1 MATPEQLE
9 RNIRRF
15 IQFKIL
21 FNARFYYPV
30 FAILYLDMGLSP
42 EQFALAN
49 TVWAVTIVLLEVPS
63 GALADLVGRR
73 KLLIA
78 AALLMMVEM
87 LLLLCAPLFGPFVLI
102 TCILLNRILSG
113 AAEASA
119 SGADEAL
126 AYDSLAALGRADRWP
141 LLLEKLGR
149 YQSLAFMFSSIAGAL
164 IYDADAL
171 NKIGAWFG
179 ADWNLLPENTRLLPV
194 GLTLISATTLF
205 FACLGFREVE
215 HVQRA
220 VDEGIDTWQQ
230 MRETGKWLL
239 RSPMP
244 LALIA
249 CALVYDNA
257 VRIVLTFTSSYYRL
271 IDLPEASYGL
281 WGSGFALIG
290 FFAAP
295 AGRRLV
301 HSLNASRSLAL
312 VGVTILSGL
321 IGVAMAIPVWGLL
334 FMVPLGFGFYLLNF
348 VVSHHLNA
356 VVASKRRATVLSF
369 KGLATN
375 LSYGVLGAAFA
386 GLLAYKHDVTS
397 ADPATAAF
405 GASLPWLVVYFF
417 ISLGFLYLFARKRLD
432 IKNEG

>member
-1 MATPEQLE
+1 
-9 RNIRRF
+9 
-15 IQFKIL
+15 
-21 FNARFYYPV
+21 
-30 FAILYLDMGLSP
+30 MGL
-42 EQFALAN
+42 
-49 TVWAVTIVLLEVPS
+49 LLS
-63 GALADLVGRR
+63 
-73 KLLIA
+73 
-78 AALLMMVEM
+78 
-87 LLLLCAPLFGPFVLI
+87 APLLGTGFLI

-126 AYDSLAALGRADRWP
+126 AYDSLAALGRADQWP

-149 YQSLAFMFSSIAGAL
+149 YQSLAFVFSSIAGAL
-164 IYDADAL
+164 IYDAGAL
-171 NKIGAWFG
+171 NKIGSWFG
-179 ADWNLLPENTRLLPV
+179 ADWNLLPESTRLLPV
-194 GLTLISATTLF
+194 VLTLISAVTLF
-205 FACLGFREVE
+205 MACLGFRDVE

-220 VDEGIDTWQQ
+220 SDEGIDTWQQ
-230 MRETGKWLL
+230 IRETGKWLL

-249 CALVYDNA
+249 CALVYDSA

-312 VGVTILSGL
+312 IGAMLLGGL

-334 FMVPLGFGFYLLNF
+334 FVIPLGFGFYLLNF

-356 VVASKRRATVLSF
+356 VVESKRRATVLSF

-375 LSYGVLGAAFA
+375 LSYGFLGTAFA
-386 GLLAYKHDVTS
+386 GLLAYQHDAS
-397 ADPATAAF
+397 RADPATAAF
-405 GASLPWLVVYFF
+405 GASLPWLSVYFF
-417 ISLGFLYLFARKRLD
+417 ISLGFLYLFARKRLN
-432 IKNEG
+432 ITN

>member
-15 IQFKIL
+15 ILFKVL

-30 FAILYLDMGLSP
+30 FAILFLDLGLTP

-73 KLLIA
+73 KLLTT
-78 AALLMMVEM
+78 AALLMVVEM
-87 LLLLCAPLFGPFVLI
+87 LLLLCAPLLGSGFLI

-126 AYDSLAALGRADRWP
+126 AYDSLAALGRANQWP

-149 YQSLAFMFSSIAGAL
+149 YQSLAFVFSSIAGAL
-164 IYDADAL
+164 IYDAGAL
-171 NKIGAWFG
+171 NKIGSWLG
-179 ADWNLLPENTRLLPV
+179 TDWNLLPENTRLLPV
-194 GLTLISATTLF
+194 VLTFISAVTLF
-205 FACLGFREVE
+205 IACLGFREVD
-215 HVQRA
+215 HVHKA
-220 VDEGIDTWQQ
+220 ADDVIDTWRQ

-239 RSPMP
+239 RSPIP

-249 CALVYDNA
+249 CALVYDSA

-271 IDLPEASYGL
+271 IDLPEASFGL
-281 WGSGFALIG
+281 WGSGFALVG

-301 HSLNASRSLAL
+301 HSMNAARSLAL
-312 VGVTILSGL
+312 IGLMILGGLLGVS
-321 IGVAMAIPVWGLL
+321 MAIPVWGLL
-334 FMVPLGFGFYLLNF
+334 FMVPLGLGFYLLNY

-356 VVASKRRATVLSF
+356 VVESKRRATVLSF

-375 LSYGVLGAAFA
+375 LAYGVLGAAFA
-386 GLLAYKHDVTS
+386 GLLAYQRELTT
-397 ADPATAAF
+397 ADPATEAF
-405 GASLPWLVVYFF
+405 GASLPWLVVYFS
-417 ISLGFLYLFARKRLD
+417 ISLGFLYVFARKRLD
-432 IKNEG
+432 DKN

>member
-9 RNIRRF
+9 RNVRRF
-15 IQFKIL
+15 ILFKIL

-30 FAILYLDMGLSP
+30 FAILFLDLGLTP

-73 KLLIA
+73 KLLITA
-78 AALLMMVEM
+78 SLLMVLEM
-87 LLLLCAPLFGPFVLI
+87 ALLLCAPLLGTGFLI

-149 YQSLAFMFSSIAGAL
+149 YQSLAFVFSSIAGAL
-164 IYDADAL
+164 IYDAGAL
-171 NKIGAWFG
+171 NKIGSWFG
-179 ADWNLLPENTRLLPV
+179 ADWNLLPENTRLFPAV
-194 GLTLISATTLF
+194 FTFVSAVTLF
-205 FACLGFREVE
+205 ISCLGFREVE

-220 VDEGIDTWQQ
+220 ADEGIDTWQQ
-230 MRETGKWLL
+230 IRETGKWLL

-249 CALVYDNA
+249 CALVYDSA

-271 IDLPEASYGL
+271 IELPEASYGL

-312 VGVTILSGL
+312 IGAMLLGGL

-334 FMVPLGFGFYLLNF
+334 FVIPLGFGFYLLNF

-356 VVASKRRATVLSF
+356 VVESKRRATVLSF

-375 LSYGVLGAAFA
+375 FSYGLLGAAFA
-386 GLLAYKHDVTS
+386 GLLAYKHDPTG
-397 ADPATAAF
+397 ADPATEAF
-405 GASLPWLVVYFF
+405 GASLPWLTVYFL

-432 IKNEG
+432 IND

>member
-15 IQFKIL
+15 ILFKVL

-30 FAILYLDMGLSP
+30 FAILFLDLGLTP

-49 TVWAVTIVLLEVPS
+49 TVWAVAIVVLEVPS

-73 KLLIA
+73 KLLITA
-78 AALLMMVEM
+78 SVLMVLEMV
-87 LLLLCAPLFGPFVLI
+87 LLLSAPLLGTGFLI
-102 TCILLNRILSG
+102 ACILLNRILSG

-126 AYDSLAALGRADRWP
+126 AYDSLAALGRAGQWP
-141 LLLEKLGR
+141 ALLEKLGR
-149 YQSLAFMFSSIAGAL
+149 YQSLAFVFSSIVGAL
-164 IYDADAL
+164 IYDAGAL
-171 NKIGAWFG
+171 NEIGSRLG
-179 ADWNLLPENTRLLPV
+179 ADWNLLPENTRAFPV
-194 GLTLISATTLF
+194 VLTLISAVTVF
-205 FACLGFREVE
+205 IACLGFREVE

-220 VDEGIDTWQQ
+220 ADEGIDTWRQ
-230 MRETGKWLL
+230 MRDTGKWLL
-239 RSPMP
+239 HSPMP

-249 CALVYDNA
+249 CALVYDSA
-257 VRIVLTFTSSYYRL
+257 VRIVLTFISSYYRL
-271 IDLPEASYGL
+271 IDLPEATYGL
-281 WGSGFALIG
+281 WGAGFALIG

-312 VGVTILSGL
+312 VGVTILGGL
-321 IGVAMAIPVWGLL
+321 LGVSLAVPVWGLL
-334 FMVPLGFGFYLLNF
+334 FTIPLGFGFYLLNF

-356 VVASKRRATVLSF
+356 VVESKRRATVLSF

-375 LSYGVLGAAFA
+375 LSYGLLGAAFA
-386 GLLAYKHDVTS
+386 GILAYKHDATKV
-397 ADPATAAF
+397 DPATEAF
-405 GASLPWLVVYFF
+405 GASLPWLVVYFVV
-417 ISLGFLYLFARKRLD
+417 SLGLLYLFARKRLD
-432 IKNEG
+432 VKS

>member
-15 IQFKIL
+15 ILFKIL

-30 FAILYLDMGLSP
+30 FAILFLDIGLLP

-49 TVWAVTIVLLEVPS
+49 TVWAVAIVLLEVPS

-73 KLLIA
+73 KLLIVA
-78 AALLMMVEM
+78 SLLMMVEM
-87 LLLLCAPLFGPFVLI
+87 ALLLCAPLFGPVVLI

-126 AYDSLAALGRADRWP
+126 AYDSLAALGRTDRWP
-141 LLLEKLGR
+141 LLLEKLAR
-149 YQSLAFMFSSIAGAL
+149 YQSLAFVFSSIAGAL
-164 IYDADAL
+164 LYDADAL

-179 ADWNLLPENTRLLPV
+179 ADWHLLPENTRLLPV
-194 GLTLISATTLF
+194 VFTFISAATLF
-205 FACLGFREVE
+205 IACFGFRDVE
-215 HVQRA
+215 HVHRA
-220 VDEGIDTWQQ
+220 ADEGIDTWQQ
-230 MRETGKWLL
+230 IRETGKWLL
-239 RSPMP
+239 HSPMP
-244 LALIA
+244 MALIA
-249 CALVYDNA
+249 CALVYDSA

-301 HSLNASRSLAL
+301 NSQNAAVSLLL
-312 VGVTILSGL
+312 IGVTILCGL
-321 IGVAMAIPVWGLL
+321 IGIAMAIPAWGLL
-334 FMVPLGFGFYLLNF
+334 FMVPLGVGFFLLNF

-356 VVASKRRATVLSF
+356 VVASQRRATVLSF

-386 GLLAYKHDVTS
+386 GLLASKDHATGS
-397 ADPATAAF
+397 DPATAAF
-405 GASLPWLVVYFF
+405 GASLPWLVGYFL

-432 IKNEG
+432 IKN

>member
-15 IQFKIL
+15 ILFKIL

-30 FAILYLDMGLSP
+30 FAILFLDLGLTP

-73 KLLIA
+73 KLLITA
-78 AALLMMVEM
+78 SLLMMVEM
-87 LLLLCAPLFGPFVLI
+87 VLLLCAPLFGPVVLI

-141 LLLEKLGR
+141 QLLEKLGR
-149 YQSLAFMFSSIAGAL
+149 YQSLAFVFSSIAGAL

-171 NKIGAWFG
+171 NKVASWFG
-179 ADWNLLPENTRLLPV
+179 ADWNLLPENTRSLPV
-194 GLTLISATTLF
+194 ALTLISAATLF
-205 FACLGFREVE
+205 ITCVGFREVE

-220 VDEGIDTWQQ
+220 TDEGIDTWQQ
-230 MRETGKWLL
+230 IRETGKWLL

-249 CALVYDNA
+249 CALVYDSA

-281 WGSGFALIG
+281 WGSGLALMG

-295 AGRRLV
+295 TGRRLV
-301 HSLNASRSLAL
+301 LSLDASLSLAL
-312 VGVTILSGL
+312 IGVTILGGL
-321 IGVAMAIPVWGLL
+321 IGLAIAIPTWGLL

-356 VVASKRRATVLSF
+356 IVESRRRATVLSF

-386 GLLAYKHDVTS
+386 GLLAYKHDATR

-405 GASLPWLVVYFF
+405 GASLPWLVVYFL
-417 ISLGFLYLFARKRLD
+417 ISLGFLYLFARKRLG
-432 IKNEG
+432 INN

>member
-15 IQFKIL
+15 ILFKIL

-30 FAILYLDMGLSP
+30 FAILFLDLGLTA

-73 KLLIA
+73 KLLMTA
-78 AALLMMVEM
+78 SLLMVVEM
-87 LLLLCAPLFGPFVLI
+87 VLLLCAPLLGTGFLI

-149 YQSLAFMFSSIAGAL
+149 YQSLVFVFSSIAGAL
-164 IYDADAL
+164 IYDAGAL
-171 NKIGAWFG
+171 NKIGSWFG

-194 GLTLISATTLF
+194 VLTLISAVTLF
-205 FACLGFREVE
+205 MTCLGFREVE
-215 HVQRA
+215 HVQSA
-220 VDEGIDTWQQ
+220 ADEGIDTWQQ
-230 MRETGKWLL
+230 IRETGKWLS

-249 CALVYDNA
+249 CALVYDSA

-271 IDLPEASYGL
+271 IHLPEASYGL
-281 WGSGFALIG
+281 WGCGFALIG
-290 FFAAP
+290 FIAAP

-301 HSLNASRSLAL
+301 HSLNASLSLAL
-312 VGVTILSGL
+312 IGVTILGGL
-321 IGVAMAIPVWGLL
+321 IGVAMAIPAWGLL
-334 FMVPLGFGFYLLNF
+334 FVVPLGFGFYLLNF

-356 VVASKRRATVLSF
+356 VVESKRRATVLSF

-386 GLLAYKHDVTS
+386 GLLAYKHDATT
-397 ADPATAAF
+397 ADPATEAF
-405 GASLPWLVVYFF
+405 GASLPWLAVYFL

>member
-1 MATPEQLE
+1 MITPEQLE
-9 RNIRRF
+9 RNVRRF
-15 IQFKIL
+15 ILFRVL

-30 FAILYLDMGLSP
+30 FAILFLDLGLTP

-49 TVWAVTIVLLEVPS
+49 TVWAIAIVFLEVPS

-73 KLLIA
+73 KLLIT
-78 AALLMMVEM
+78 AALLMVVEM
-87 LLLLCAPLFGPFVLI
+87 ALLLSAPLLGTGFLI
-102 TCILLNRILSG
+102 TCIFLNRILSG

-126 AYDSLAALGRADRWP
+126 AYDSLTALGRADQWP
-141 LLLEKLGR
+141 VLLEKLGR
-149 YQSLAFMFSSIAGAL
+149 YQSLAFVFSSIAGAL
-164 IYDADAL
+164 VYDAGAM

-194 GLTLISATTLF
+194 VLTLISAVTLF
-205 FACLGFREVE
+205 IACLGFREVQ
-215 HVQRA
+215 HVQRGA
-220 VDEGIDTWQQ
+220 AEGIDTWQQ
-230 MRETGKWLL
+230 IRKTGKWLA

-249 CALVYDNA
+249 CALVYDSA

-295 AGRRLV
+295 AGRQLV
-301 HSLNASRSLAL
+301 QSLSAAHSL
-312 VGVTILSGL
+312 VL
-321 IGVAMAIPVWGLL
+321 IGITLLGGLFGIALAVPVWGLL

-356 VVASKRRATVLSF
+356 AVESNQRATVLSF

-375 LSYGVLGAAFA
+375 LSYGALGGAFA
-386 GLLAYKHDVTS
+386 GLLAYQNDPSK
-397 ADPATAAF
+397 ADPATQAF
-405 GASLPWLVVYFF
+405 GASLNWLVMYFVV
-417 ISLGFLYLFARKRLD
+417 SLGFLYLFARKRLD
-432 IKNEG
+432 IKN

>member
-15 IQFKIL
+15 ILFKIL

-30 FAILYLDMGLSP
+30 FAILFLDLGLTP

-73 KLLIA
+73 KLLTT
-78 AALLMMVEM
+78 AALLMMLEM
-87 LLLLCAPLFGPFVLI
+87 VLLLCAPLLGTRLLI

-126 AYDSLAALGRADRWP
+126 AFDSLAALGRANQWP
-141 LLLEKLGR
+141 VLLEKLGR
-149 YQSLAFMFSSIAGAL
+149 YQSLAFVFSSIAGAL
-164 IYDADAL
+164 IYDAGAL
-171 NKIGAWFG
+171 NKIGSWLG
-179 ADWNLLPENTRLLPV
+179 TDWNLLPENTRLFPV
-194 GLTLISATTLF
+194 VLTFISAVTLF
-205 FACLGFREVE
+205 IACLGFREVE
-215 HVQRA
+215 HVQRDA
-220 VDEGIDTWQQ
+220 DEVIDTWRQ
-230 MRETGKWLL
+230 MLETGKWLL

-249 CALVYDNA
+249 CALVYDSA

-271 IDLPEASYGL
+271 IDLPEASFGL

-290 FFAAP
+290 FFAAT

-301 HSLNASRSLAL
+301 HSMNAARSLAL
-312 VGVTILSGL
+312 IGVTILGGL
-321 IGVAMAIPVWGLL
+321 LGVSMAIPVWGLL
-334 FMVPLGFGFYLLNF
+334 FMAPLGLAFYLLNF

-356 VVASKRRATVLSF
+356 VVDSKRRATVLSF

-375 LSYGVLGAAFA
+375 LAYGVLGAGFA
-386 GLLAYKHDVTS
+386 GLLAYQHELTNV
-397 ADPATAAF
+397 DPATAAF
-405 GASLPWLVVYFF
+405 GASLPWLVMYFS
-417 ISLGFLYLFARKRLD
+417 ISLGFLYLFARNRLD
-432 IKNEG
+432 NKN

>member
-1 MATPEQLE
+1 
-9 RNIRRF
+9 
-15 IQFKIL
+15 
-21 FNARFYYPV
+21 V
-30 FAILYLDMGLSP
+30 FAILFLDLGLTP

-49 TVWAVTIVLLEVPS
+49 TVWAVTIVMLEVPS

-73 KLLIA
+73 KLLTT
-78 AALLMMVEM
+78 AALLMGVEM
-87 LLLLCAPLFGPFVLI
+87 LLLLCAPLMGVGFLI

-126 AYDSLAALGRADRWP
+126 AYDSLAALGRADQWP
-141 LLLEKLGR
+141 VLLEKLGR
-149 YQSLAFMFSSIAGAL
+149 YQSLAFVFSSIAGAL
-164 IYDADAL
+164 IYDAGAL
-171 NKIGAWFG
+171 NTIGSWFG
-179 ADWNLLPENTRLLPV
+179 ADWNLLPKHTRLFPV
-194 GLTLISATTLF
+194 VLTLISAVTLF
-205 FACLGFREVE
+205 VACLGFREVE
-215 HVQRA
+215 HVQRTA
-220 VDEGIDTWQQ
+220 DEGVDPWRQIQD
-230 MRETGKWLL
+230 TGKWLL

-249 CALVYDNA
+249 CALVYDSA
-257 VRIVLTFTSSYYRL
+257 VRIILTFTSSYYRL

-281 WGSGFALIG
+281 WGSAFALIG

-312 VGVTILSGL
+312 IGILLLGGLLGVS
-321 IGVAMAIPVWGLL
+321 MAIPVWGLL

-356 VVASKRRATVLSF
+356 VVESKRRATVLSF

-375 LSYGVLGAAFA
+375 LAYGVLGAAFA
-386 GLLAYKHDVTS
+386 GMLAYKHDATK
-397 ADPATAAF
+397 ADPATEVF
-405 GASLPWLVVYFF
+405 GASLPWLVVYFV
-417 ISLGFLYLFARKRLD
+417 ISLGFLYLFARRRLD